1 MDTSVIESVERIR
14 GADPE
19 DMLGRIKELPK
30 QIQGAWQVTRA
41 AQLPPAYGDVRN
53 ITVIGMGGSAIGG
66 DLAAALLADELKVP
80 MSVHR
85 DYGLPAFIGRD
96 SLVIA
101 SSYAGNT
108 EETLSAFEEARKRGA
123 KVLAL
128 TTGGTLA
135 TQARAAN
142 HPVVTFSYKARPR
155 ATLGYSLGLVL
166 GSLTRLGLTRDLSA
180 DIDAAI
186 ADLAKLEE
194 RVHEGARTNDAKKL
208 AIQLYGRVIF
218 AYGAG
223 VMGVMARRVKG
234 QWNENA
240 KNWSAYDVMSE
251 LNHNAVVG
259 FPNPQIARE
268 AITVLLLR
276 SDRDNPRHK
285 IRFDV
290 TRELLDRA
298 SIQHKSLQF
307 GGTTI
312 VERDGGVLLVRLNY
326 GPRDGHWALPGGLV
340 EDDETPEEA
349 AVRETHEETG
359 FHVSLEGLLA
369 SWMRPGFPIL
379 VIVYRARIQR
389 GELRVAPDEAS
400 EARFFPRK
408 ELPPLGEL
416 AWPSTA
422 HGLDAW
428 RAYEP
433 PRP

>member
-1 MDTSVIESVERIR
+1 MDTAVIESVERIR
-14 GADPE
+14 AADPE
-19 DMLGRIKELPK
+19 DMLGRIKELGK
-30 QIQGAWQVTRA
+30 QIRDAWQIARA

-53 ITVIGMGGSAIGG
+53 VTVIGMGGSAIGG
-66 DLAAALLADELKVP
+66 ELAAALLADELKVP

-85 DYGLPAFIGRD
+85 DYGLPAYVGRD

-101 SSYAGNT
+101 SSYSGNT

-142 HPVVTFSYKARPR
+142 YPVVTFSYKARPR

-166 GSLTRLGLTRDLSA
+166 GSLWRLGLVRDLSA
-180 DIDAAI
+180 DIDAAV
-186 ADLAKLEE
+186 ADLARLDE

-208 AIQLYGRVIF
+208 AIELYGRVVF

-259 FPNPQIARE
+259 FPNPPIARE
-268 AITVLLLR
+268 AVTVLMLR

-298 SIQHKSLQF
+298 SIQHRSLQF
-307 GGTTI
+307 GGANLLS
-312 VERDGGVLLVRLNY
+312 EVLQMTLFTDYAAFYVALLNGADPSPNTAIDYLKDRLAK
-326 GPRDGHWALPGGLV
+326 G
-340 EDDETPEEA
+340 
-349 AVRETHEETG
+349 
-359 FHVSLEGLLA
+359 
-369 SWMRPGFPIL
+369 
-379 VIVYRARIQR
+379 
-389 GELRVAPDEAS
+389 
-400 EARFFPRK
+400 
-408 ELPPLGEL
+408 
-416 AWPSTA
+416 
-422 HGLDAW
+422 
-428 RAYEP
+428 
-433 PRP
+433 

>member
-14 GADPE
+14 AADPE

-30 QIQGAWQVTRA
+30 QIRDAWQVTRA
-41 AQLPPAYGDVRN
+41 SQLPPAYGDVRN
-53 ITVIGMGGSAIGG
+53 VTVIGMGGSAIGG
-66 DLAAALLADELKVP
+66 DLAASLLADELKVP

-85 DYGLPAFIGRD
+85 DYGLPAFVGRD

-101 SSYAGNT
+101 SSYSGNT

-123 KVLAL
+123 KLLAL

-142 HPVVTFSYKARPR
+142 YPVVTFSYKARPR

-166 GSLTRLGLTRDLSA
+166 GSLTRLGLIRDLSA

-208 AIQLYGRVIF
+208 AIELYGRIVF

-259 FPNPQIARE
+259 FPNPQLARE
-268 AITVLLLR
+268 SITVLLLR

-307 GGTTI
+307 GGTNLLSEVLQMTLFTDYVSFYVALLNGADPSPNTAI
-312 VERDGGVLLVRLNY
+312 DHLKER
-326 GPRDGHWALPGGLV
+326 
-340 EDDETPEEA
+340 
-349 AVRETHEETG
+349 
-359 FHVSLEGLLA
+359 LA
-369 SWMRPGFPIL
+369 KG
-379 VIVYRARIQR
+379 
-389 GELRVAPDEAS
+389 
-400 EARFFPRK
+400 
-408 ELPPLGEL
+408 
-416 AWPSTA
+416 
-422 HGLDAW
+422 
-428 RAYEP
+428 
-433 PRP
+433 

>member
-14 GADPE
+14 AADPE

-85 DYGLPAFIGRD
+85 DYGLPAYIGRD

-101 SSYAGNT
+101 SSYSGNT

-142 HPVVTFSYKARPR
+142 YPVVTFSYKARPR

-166 GSLTRLGLTRDLSA
+166 GSLTRLGLIRDLSA
-180 DIDAAI
+180 DIDAAV

-208 AIQLYGRVIF
+208 AIELYGRVIF

-298 SIQHKSLQF
+298 SIQHKTLQF
-307 GGTTI
+307 GGTNLLS
-312 VERDGGVLLVRLNY
+312 EVLQMTLFTDYVSFYVALLNGADPSPNTAIDYLKDRLAK
-326 GPRDGHWALPGGLV
+326 G
-340 EDDETPEEA
+340 
-349 AVRETHEETG
+349 
-359 FHVSLEGLLA
+359 
-369 SWMRPGFPIL
+369 
-379 VIVYRARIQR
+379 
-389 GELRVAPDEAS
+389 
-400 EARFFPRK
+400 
-408 ELPPLGEL
+408 
-416 AWPSTA
+416 
-422 HGLDAW
+422 
-428 RAYEP
+428 
-433 PRP
+433 

>member
-14 GADPE
+14 AADPE
-19 DMLGRIKELPK
+19 DMLGRIKELGK
-30 QIQGAWQVTRA
+30 QIRDSWKIAVA
-41 AQLPPAYGDVRN
+41 AALPPAYADVRN

-85 DYGLPAFIGRD
+85 DYGLPAYVGRD

-101 SSYAGNT
+101 SSYSGNT
-108 EETLSAFEEARKRGA
+108 EETLSAFEDARKRGA

-142 HPVVTFSYKARPR
+142 YPVVTFSYKARPR

-166 GSLTRLGLTRDLSA
+166 GSLTRLGLVRDLSGDLDSA
-180 DIDAAI
+180 V

-208 AIQLYGRVIF
+208 AIELYGRIVF

-259 FPNPQIARE
+259 FPNPKIARD
-268 AITVLLLR
+268 AITVLMLR

-298 SIQHKSLQF
+298 SIAHKSLQF
-307 GGTTI
+307 SGQNMLSEVLQMTLFTDYVSFYVALLNGADPSPNTAI
-312 VERDGGVLLVRLNY
+312 DYLKER
-326 GPRDGHWALPGGLV
+326 
-340 EDDETPEEA
+340 
-349 AVRETHEETG
+349 
-359 FHVSLEGLLA
+359 LA
-369 SWMRPGFPIL
+369 KG
-379 VIVYRARIQR
+379 
-389 GELRVAPDEAS
+389 
-400 EARFFPRK
+400 
-408 ELPPLGEL
+408 
-416 AWPSTA
+416 
-422 HGLDAW
+422 
-428 RAYEP
+428 
-433 PRP
+433 

>member
-14 GADPE
+14 AADPE

-101 SSYAGNT
+101 SSYSGNT

-142 HPVVTFSYKARPR
+142 YPVVTFSYKARPR
-155 ATLGYSLGLVL
+155 ATLGY
-166 GSLTRLGLTRDLSA
+166 SLTRLGLTRDLSA

-307 GGTTI
+307 GGTNLLS
-312 VERDGGVLLVRLNY
+312 EVLQMTLFTDYVSFYVALLNGADPSPNTAIDYLKDRLAK
-326 GPRDGHWALPGGLV
+326 G
-340 EDDETPEEA
+340 
-349 AVRETHEETG
+349 
-359 FHVSLEGLLA
+359 
-369 SWMRPGFPIL
+369 
-379 VIVYRARIQR
+379 
-389 GELRVAPDEAS
+389 
-400 EARFFPRK
+400 
-408 ELPPLGEL
+408 
-416 AWPSTA
+416 
-422 HGLDAW
+422 
-428 RAYEP
+428 
-433 PRP
+433 

>member
-14 GADPE
+14 AADPV

-53 ITVIGMGGSAIGG
+53 ITVIGMGGAAIGG

-101 SSYAGNT
+101 SSYSGNT

-142 HPVVTFSYKARPR
+142 YPVVTFSYKARPR

-268 AITVLLLR
+268 ATGGRLTLAGLVL
-276 SDRDNPRHK
+276 
-285 IRFDV
+285 
-290 TRELLDRA
+290 A
-298 SIQHKSLQF
+298 SIVSA
-307 GGTTI
+307 GT
-312 VERDGGVLLVRLNY
+312 
-326 GPRDGHWALPGGLV
+326 
-340 EDDETPEEA
+340 
-349 AVRETHEETG
+349 
-359 FHVSLEGLLA
+359 LLA
-369 SWMRPGFPIL
+369 LTAGPMGSTC
-379 VIVYRARIQR
+379 QTHS
-389 GELRVAPDEAS
+389 VAFS
-400 EARFFPRK
+400 
-408 ELPPLGEL
+408 GG
-416 AWPSTA
+416 S
-422 HGLDAW
+422 GG
-428 RAYEP
+428 
-433 PRP
+433 